1 MKKINFSQ
9 HVLPHLIA
17 VVAFLLVT
25 VVFFRPFFFENK
37 IISQYD
43 IQQFEGSAKTI
54 IDYREKTGEEPLW
67 VNSMFSGMPA
77 YMVSVKW
84 DNGPVAILKSIIAIG
99 IGHPVANIFC
109 AFACYYILLLSF
121 GVRPYLAI
129 GGALAFGL
137 SSYMIV
143 GMIAGH
149 NGRVGAIAFVPLA
162 LAGIH
167 LVFSGRKILGFGLTA
182 AGLALHLR
190 ENHTQITYYM
200 LIMVAIY
207 GLIQLIGAIREKKIA
222 DFAKTVGLLI
232 AAVILAVGTY
242 FGQFWA
248 LKEYAAYSKRGKSE
262 LNSASLSKSENS
274 GLNKEF
280 AFEFSNGILEPL
292 TLLIPNIYGGS
303 SADNFAADQ
312 ESKTYR
318 TLASSNNPQVANQLV
333 RYASAYWGPQR
344 LATAYYA
351 GAVIIFLFAVGIAF
365 ADKKHVWWLVSA
377 TILSIMLSW
386 GSNMAWFNYFLFDY
400 LPGYNM
406 FRSVTFALVI
416 ALIAMPLLGFI
427 GLEKIMQTG
436 LTKEQKK
443 KLLIVVGSTGGLCL
457 FFLLFGGMLS
467 FTRDI
472 EAQMPAWFTDALIAD
487 RKSLLRGD
495 AFRSIVFILLAFTV
509 IYFEIWKKIS
519 PAIVY
524 AFFVIIIL
532 VDIWSVDA
540 RYFSAENN
548 FARKREIGFFKPT
561 EADQLVL
568 RDKSYYRV
576 YDISEGMSD
585 ARSSYF
591 HHSVGGYH
599 GAKIRRYEDLYDS
612 CLIKETEEFFQD
624 AQAGQVD
631 FQKYGVINMLNVKY
645 IMYGPDAKNV
655 FPNPSANGPAW
666 FVQEVQQVKS
676 PAEELQRVGKI
687 DTRTT
692 AVIDESQFR
701 TPSVTPDSAATITL
715 VSQDPKV
722 LVYESES
729 AAPGLAVFSEIYYP
743 KGWKATIDGTPAD
756 ILRADY
762 VLRALAI
769 PAGKH
774 KIEFRFEPDAYY
786 VGNKVTMASSWLV
799 LLVLLGSIGW
809 SLKKEE

>member
-17 VVAFLLVT
+17 IVAFLLVT

-84 DNGPVAILKSIIAIG
+84 GNGPVSVLKSIMAVG

-109 AFACYYILLLSF
+109 AFACYYILLLAF

-143 GMIAGH
+143 GVIAGH

-167 LVFSGRKILGFGLTA
+167 LAFSGKKILGLGITA

-200 LIMVAIY
+200 LMMVGIY
-207 GLIQLIGAIREKKIA
+207 GLIQLIYAIREKTLA
-222 DFAKTVGLLI
+222 DFAKTVALLI
-232 AAVILAVGTY
+232 GAVLLAAGTY

-248 LKEYAAYSKRGKSE
+248 LKEYAAVSKRGKSE
-262 LNSASLSKSENS
+262 INSAALSKSENS
-274 GLNKEF
+274 GLNKET

-292 TLLIPNIYGGS
+292 TLMIPNIYGGS
-303 SADNFAADQ
+303 TSDNFVADQ
-312 ESKTYR
+312 ESKTYSA
-318 TLASSNNPQVANQLV
+318 LVGSNNPQVANQLA

-351 GAVIIFLFAVGIAF
+351 GAVIIFLFVVGIAF
-365 ADKKHVWWLVSA
+365 AEKKYVWWLVTA
-377 TILSIMLSW
+377 TVLSIMLTW
-386 GSNMAWFNYFLFDY
+386 GSNLAWFNYFLFDY

-427 GLEKIMQTG
+427 GLERIMQNG

-443 KLLIVVGSTGGLCL
+443 KLLIVLGSTGGLCL

-467 FTRDI
+467 FTKDM
-472 EAQMPAWFTDALIAD
+472 EAQMPAWFTDALAAD
-487 RKSLLRGD
+487 RKSLLRAD
-495 AFRSIVFILLAFTV
+495 AFRSLIFILLVFAV
-509 IYFEIWKKIS
+509 VYFEVWKKLS

-532 VDIWSVDA
+532 VDLIAVDTRSFTEA
-540 RYFSAENN
+540 N
-548 FARKREIGFFKPT
+548 FVRKREVAFFKPT
-561 EADQLVL
+561 AADQVVL
-568 RDKSYYRV
+568 QDKSYYRV
-576 YDISEGMSD
+576 YDITEGMND

-591 HHSVGGYH
+591 HHSIGGYH
-599 GAKIRRYEDLYDS
+599 GAKMRRYEDLYDS
-612 CLIKETEEFFQD
+612 CLFMETNELIQD
-624 AQAGQVD
+624 AQAG
-631 FQKYGVINMLNVKY
+631 KLNLPNYGIINMLNVKY
-645 IMYGPDAKNV
+645 IMYGPEANNV
-655 FPNPSANGPAW
+655 ILNSSANGNAW
-666 FVQEVQQVKS
+666 FVQNVEKVKA
-676 PAEELQRVGKI
+676 PVEELQKI
-687 DTRTT
+687 RDLDTRTT
-692 AVIDESQFR
+692 AVVDESKF
-701 TPSVTPDSAATITL
+701 TVPAVTADSTATIKL
-715 VSQDPKV
+715 LSQDPKV
-722 LVYESES
+722 LTYESES
-729 AAPGLAVFSEIYYP
+729 SAPGLAVFSEIYYP
-743 KGWKATIDGTPAD
+743 HGWKATIDGAPAE

-762 VLRALAI
+762 ILRALSI

-786 VGNKVTMASSWLV
+786 VGNKVTAASSWLV
-799 LLVLLGSIGW
+799 LLVLVGSIGW
-809 SLKKEE
+809 SLKKDE

>member
-1 MKKINFSQ
+1 MKKINFSK

-17 VVAFLLVT
+17 IVAFLLVT
-25 VVFFRPFFFENK
+25 VVFFKPFFFENK

-84 DNGPVAILKSIIAIG
+84 GNGPVAILKSIMAVG

-149 NGRVGAIAFVPLA
+149 NGRIGAISFVPLA

-167 LVFSGRKILGFGLTA
+167 LVFSGKKVLGFGLTA

-200 LIMVAIY
+200 LMMVAIY
-207 GLIQLIGAIREKKIA
+207 GLIQLIEAVREKKIA
-222 DFAKTVGLLI
+222 DFAKTIALLVGAVVL
-232 AAVILAVGTY
+232 AAGTY

-248 LKEYAAYSKRGKSE
+248 LKEYAAFSKRGKSE
-262 LNSASLSKSENS
+262 LNSSALSKSENS
-274 GLNKEF
+274 GLSKEY

-303 SADNFAADQ
+303 SGDNFAADQ

-318 TLASSNNPQVANQLV
+318 ALTQANDPQVANQLV

-351 GAVIIFLFAVGIAF
+351 GAVIIFLFAVGVAF
-365 ADKKHVWWLVSA
+365 AEKKFVWWLVSA
-377 TILSIMLSW
+377 TVLSIMLSW
-386 GSNMAWFNYFLFDY
+386 GSNLAWFNYFLFDY

-436 LTKEQKK
+436 LSKEQKK
-443 KLLIVVGSTGGLCL
+443 KLLFVLASTGGVCFL
-457 FFLLFGGMLS
+457 FLLFGGMLS

-472 EAQMPAWFTDALIAD
+472 EAQMPIWFTDALEAD
-487 RKSLLRGD
+487 RKSLLRAD
-495 AFRSIVFILLAFTV
+495 AFRSIIFILLAFTV
-509 IYFEIWKKIS
+509 VYFELWKKLS
-519 PAIVY
+519 PSLVY
-524 AFFVIIIL
+524 AFLVIIIL
-532 VDIWSVDA
+532 VDIWVIDA
-540 RYFSAENN
+540 RYFTDAN
-548 FARKREIGFFKPT
+548 FIRKRENAFFKPT
-561 EADQLVL
+561 AADQVVL
-568 RDKSYYRV
+568 KDKSYYRV
-576 YDISEGMSD
+576 YDISEGMND

-591 HHSVGGYH
+591 HHSIGGYH
-599 GAKIRRYEDLYDS
+599 GAKMRRYEDLYDS
-612 CLIKETEEFFQD
+612 CLFKETNELIQD
-624 AQAGQVD
+624 AQGG
-631 FQKYGVINMLNVKY
+631 KINMPNYGIINMLNVKY
-645 IMYGPDAKNV
+645 IMYGPESNNV
-655 FPNPSANGPAW
+655 IPNTAANGNAW
-666 FVQEVQQVKS
+666 FVQNIERVKS
-676 PAEELQRVGKI
+676 PAEELKKVGEI

-692 AVIDESQFR
+692 AVIDESQF
-701 TPSVTPDSAATITL
+701 TVPAVVADSTASITL
-715 VSQDPKV
+715 LSQDPKV
-722 LVYESES
+722 LTYESES
-729 AAPGLAVFSEIYYP
+729 SAPALAVFSEIYYP
-743 KGWKATIDGTPAD
+743 KGWKATIDGAPAE

-762 VLRALAI
+762 VLRALAV

-786 VGNKVTMASSWLV
+786 VGNKVTTASSWLV
-799 LLVLLGSIGW
+799 LLVLIGSVGW
-809 SLKKEE
+809 SLKKE